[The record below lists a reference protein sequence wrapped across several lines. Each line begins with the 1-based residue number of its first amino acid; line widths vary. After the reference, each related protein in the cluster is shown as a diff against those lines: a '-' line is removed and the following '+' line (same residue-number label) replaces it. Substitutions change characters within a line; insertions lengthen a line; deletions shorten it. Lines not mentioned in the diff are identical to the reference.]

1 MPVASRL
8 LWTLPAT
15 RPRRLPAT
23 ASRYA
28 EALRRHNHEWLV
40 ILPDQEGALQRR
52 VQHRSTHLAELSKY
66 PSDFILVGGPYL
78 GGPVQDDAPMDM
90 LGSVILVRA
99 STREEA
105 LGELRKDIFA
115 RKAVWDFDQALVLP
129 FKSTIRKGM

>member
-1 MPVASRL
+1 MLRHCDGTITSGWSFYLIRKELYSVGFSIDRKLPRKL
-8 LWTLPAT
+8 LVWSGL
-15 RPRRLPAT
+15 LIH
-23 ASRYA
+23 SD
-28 EALRRHNHEWLV
+28 LL
-40 ILPDQEGALQRR
+40 
-52 VQHRSTHLAELSKY
+52 STHLAELSKY